1 MANLMIPLERINAEA
16 RTLDPAK
23 VLMVLARL
31 VGTVLLAIPYA
42 LGWALRKMWMGL
54 ALVWT
59 AAVLGWRE
67 AARSPHD
74 DGGDT

>member
-1 MANLMIPLERINAEA
+1 MANLTIPLERINAEA

-23 VLMVLARL
+23 ALAVLATL
-31 VGTVLLAIPYA
+31 VGTFLLAIPYA
-42 LGWALRKMWMGL
+42 LGWVLRKMWMGL

-67 AARSPHD
+67 AARSPQD
-74 DGGDT
+74 DGADT